1 MDRVMGAIP
10 IIRQP
15 CQAYL
20 SDTNDIDILI
30 EGHSM
35 YWGQMELTTIF
46 VIWRERCR
54 RIFQRASQDIINTAR
69 EIFREHKQRFCS

>member
-1 MDRVMGAIP
+1 MTTISVT
-10 IIRQP
+10 RQS

-35 YWGQMELTTIF
+35 YRRQMELTTIF

-54 RIFQRASQDIINTAR
+54 RIFQGAAQDIINTAR
-69 EIFREHKQRFCS
+69 EIFREHKQWFCS

>member
-1 MDRVMGAIP
+1 MDRVMEAIP

-30 EGHSM
+30 ERYSM
-35 YWGQMELTTIF
+35 YWRQMELTTIF

-54 RIFQRASQDIINTAR
+54 KIFQGAAQDIINTVR
-69 EIFREHKQRFCS
+69 EIFRKHKQRFCS